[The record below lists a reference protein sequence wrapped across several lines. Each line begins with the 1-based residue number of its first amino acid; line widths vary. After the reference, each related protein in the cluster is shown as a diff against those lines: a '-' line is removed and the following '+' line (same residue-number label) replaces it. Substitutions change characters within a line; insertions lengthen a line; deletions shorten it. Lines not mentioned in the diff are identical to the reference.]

1 MKMLTA
7 KRRDKVL
14 SLIESARLLLEAAD
28 RMAVNAYGSSM
39 LHWRLESM
47 LYDARHA
54 MEYVKATIPPATP
67 RLLRMERNEAKVS
80 QKHKEVHM
88 DRDSHGFPS
97 ARRTTGGET
106 IPSGMVPEGGKH
118 KETQ

>member
-1 MKMLTA
+1 MKMLTV
-7 KRRDKVL
+7 KRRDRVL

-54 MEYVKATIPPATP
+54 MDCVKATVPPTTP
-67 RLLRMERNEAKVS
+67 RLLRMERNEAHIS
-80 QKHKEVHM
+80 DKHKEVRM
-88 DRDSHGFPS
+88 DRDDHGFPS
-97 ARRTTGGET
+97 TRRTTGGET
-106 IPSGMVPEGGKH
+106 IPSGTVPEGGKH